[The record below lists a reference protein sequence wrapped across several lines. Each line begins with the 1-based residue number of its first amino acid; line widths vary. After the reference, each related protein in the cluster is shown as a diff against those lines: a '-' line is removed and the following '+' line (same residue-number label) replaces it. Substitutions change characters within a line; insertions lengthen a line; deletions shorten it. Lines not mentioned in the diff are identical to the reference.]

1 MTLTATGTTP
11 AGRSRS
17 GVHATVTCDRPAA
30 DGLRPIHISI
40 TRDEFGGFSAAN
52 ALAIDGG
59 STAAAATAR
68 AFSTSPSLGAQ

>member
-1 MTLTATGTTP
+1 
-11 AGRSRS
+11 
-17 GVHATVTCDRPAA
+17 
-30 DGLRPIHISI
+30 LRPIHISI

-59 STAAAATAR
+59 NTAAAATAR